1 MREGMSNPDVDVIA
15 LLQRASL
22 AVQGRELPTLTLT
35 TRLAEIG
42 VDSVALL
49 EMVGAIEDEI
59 GLRLPDEEIA
69 RLATVNDVADLIAR
83 TRRAAEAG

>member
-1 MREGMSNPDVDVIA
+1 MSNPDVDVIA